1 MEFNERLKKVR
12 SIMGLTQVEFAELG
26 GVKAVTQT
34 NYERGIRFP
43 TLEYLLNLKKAGVD
57 INFVIFGEVQE
68 QATLSDTESKIL
80 LAYRNGGS
88 ERKLAIEF
96 VAGIHDDNM
105 PQDSEGGSSFST
117 PSEEIKEDKKIDSS
131 KLFAVYYCGDV
142 VRNSFNL
149 FFKVAPIF
157 SIAAILFLGITH
169 ILITEFIPLFSENS
183 LLLANMGSLV
193 IAMVGLV
200 LIILGGVK
208 VGEKLLNHQDSNLVR
223 LRQLKALLDK

>member
-117 PSEEIKEDKKIDSS
+117 QAEEIKEGEKIDSN
-131 KLFAVYYCGDV
+131 KLFSVYYWGDV
-142 VRNSFNL
+142 VRNAFNF

-157 SIAAILFLGITH
+157 SIAAILFWGIIHTITEFLPLFAGNGLFANSVTLGIT
-169 ILITEFIPLFSENS
+169 
-183 LLLANMGSLV
+183 V
-193 IAMVGLV
+193 IALLSTILVG
-200 LIILGGVK
+200 IKIGD
-208 VGEKLLNHQDSNLVR
+208 KLLNYKDSNLVR
-223 LRQLKALLDK
+223 LRQLKALFAK

>member
-1 MEFNERLKKVR
+1 
-12 SIMGLTQVEFAELG
+12 MGLTQVEFAELG

-96 VAGIHDDNM
+96 VAGIHDDNT
-105 PQDSEGGSSFST
+105 PQDSEGGSSLST
-117 PSEEIKEDKKIDSS
+117 QAEEIKEGEKIDSN
-131 KLFAVYYCGDV
+131 KLFSVYYWGDV
-142 VRNSFNL
+142 VRNTFNF

-157 SIAAILFLGITH
+157 SIAAILFWGMIH
-169 ILITEFIPLFSENS
+169 IITEFIPLFVENGLFANS
-183 LLLANMGSLV
+183 VSVGIAVITLLFITLGS
-193 IAMVGLV
+193 IKIGD
-200 LIILGGVK
+200 
-208 VGEKLLNHQDSNLVR
+208 KLLNYKDSNLVR
-223 LRQLKALLDK
+223 LRQLRVLFAK